1 MTNLYG
7 LFCTEPRSTYWK
19 KHSSP
24 LETEMK
30 LFVSSFKPT
39 CRYLYREAQRGEVLK
54 ENVLVSC
61 ELYRKMQAIVGR
73 KPLFFVAFVS
83 ILQSKTYFLVTR
95 SKNSARDEL
104 LWWILFTLQRCSMKA
119 RSYCISWKKKGNT
132 WRDVHKTAVKL
143 L

>member
-1 MTNLYG
+1 MYRAQINL
-7 LFCTEPRSTYWK
+7 LKEAQFPSEI
-19 KHSSP
+19 
-24 LETEMK
+24 EMK

-73 KPLFFVAFVS
+73 KPLFFVAFAS
-83 ILQSKTYFLVTR
+83 ILRSKTYFLVTR

-104 LWWILFTLQRCSMKA
+104 L
-119 RSYCISWKKKGNT
+119 
-132 WRDVHKTAVKL
+132 
-143 L
+143 